1 MHNGVTL
8 IGKIAVN
15 EAVIIRTFYKIA
27 HLVFFN
33 ILEVNGHIL
42 VSVRP
47 GLGVDKAQAMQEL
60 VLWEN
65 REEKNGIRIVKLL

>member
-8 IGKIAVN
+8 IGKIAVY

-47 GLGVDKAQAMQEL
+47 GLGVDKTQAMQEL